1 MINEEIHAEP
11 VFSVVAYPN
20 PSATIFTLEV
30 LSSNKGR
37 STGVRVYD
45 LLGRLIEQHQ
55 IGKAEAIEI
64 GEDYPTG
71 IYNIVVTQDSQVKT
85 LRLIKK

>member
-1 MINEEIHAEP
+1 MI
-11 VFSVVAYPN
+11 
-20 PSATIFTLEV
+20 
-30 LSSNKGR
+30 
-37 STGVRVYD
+37 
-45 LLGRLIEQHQ
+45 GRLIEQRQ

>member
-1 MINEEIHAEP
+1 M
-11 VFSVVAYPN
+11 
-20 PSATIFTLEV
+20 
-30 LSSNKGR
+30 
-37 STGVRVYD
+37 YD
-45 LLGRLIEQHQ
+45 LLGRLIEQYQ

-71 IYNIVVTQDSQVKT
+71 IYNIIVTQETHVKT